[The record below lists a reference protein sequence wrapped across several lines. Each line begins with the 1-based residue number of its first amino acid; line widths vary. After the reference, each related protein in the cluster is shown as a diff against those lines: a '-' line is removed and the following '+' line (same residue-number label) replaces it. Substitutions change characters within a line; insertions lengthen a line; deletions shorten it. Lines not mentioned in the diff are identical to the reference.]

1 MIQEN
6 YKGKNLV
13 LSQASVTF
21 NILSVISSVIIVNL
35 LYIHLQLVN
44 KDYGCFHKTST
55 HVFL

>member
-35 LYIHLQLVN
+35 LCIHLQLVN
-44 KDYGCFHKTST
+44 KEELKMYVHF
-55 HVFL
+55 

>member
-21 NILSVISSVIIVNL
+21 NILSVISSVIIINL

-44 KDYGCFHKTST
+44 KEELKMYVHF
-55 HVFL
+55 